1 MAANAMAVAGI
12 KVGGITD
19 VICTFFSAKDGQE
32 RVWEVRLRL
41 GGFFK
46 GGGTNRCGYTKKK
59 LQYPVRVSKCDPKMA
74 KYLLEQYGG
83 ADGELAAALRYL
95 NQRYTIPDKVIGLL
109 NDIGTE
115 EFAHLEMIA
124 TMVYKLTKD
133 ATVEQLKAAGLGEHY
148 AAHDKALFYTNASG
162 VPFTAAY
169 IQAKGDPLADLY
181 EDIAAEEKARAT
193 YQWLI
198 DMTDDVDL
206 QDSLKFLRERE
217 IIHATRFRE
226 AVEIIKDDR
235 TQKRVF

>member
-1 MAANAMAVAGI
+1 MWI
-12 KVGGITD
+12 Y
-19 VICTFFSAKDGQE
+19 E
-32 RVWEVRLRL
+32 
-41 GGFFK
+41 
-46 GGGTNRCGYTKKK
+46 KK
-59 LQYPVRVSKCDPKMA
+59 LQYPVRVSKCDPHMA
-74 KYLLEQYGG
+74 KLLQEQYGG

-124 TMVYKLTKD
+124 TMIYKLTKD
-133 ATVEQLKAAGLGEHY
+133 ATTEQLKAAGLDAHY
-148 AAHDKALFYTNASG
+148 VSHDRALFYENAAG
-162 VPFTAAY
+162 VPFTATY
-169 IQAKGDPLADLY
+169 IQAKGDPIADLY

-217 IIHATRFRE
+217 VVHSLRFRE
-226 AVEIIKDDR
+226 AVEILKEDR
-235 TQKRVF
+235 DHKKIF

>member
-1 MAANAMAVAGI
+1 
-12 KVGGITD
+12 
-19 VICTFFSAKDGQE
+19 
-32 RVWEVRLRL
+32 
-41 GGFFK
+41 
-46 GGGTNRCGYTKKK
+46 
-59 LQYPVRVSKCDPKMA
+59 
-74 KYLLEQYGG
+74 
-83 ADGELAAALRYL
+83 
-95 NQRYTIPDKVIGLL
+95 
-109 NDIGTE
+109 

-133 ATVEQLKAAGLGEHY
+133 ASVEELKAAGLGAHY
-148 AAHDKALFYTNASG
+148 AAHDKALFYENAAG
-162 VPFTAAY
+162 VPWTAAY

-217 IIHATRFRE
+217 IVHSLRFRE

-235 TQKRVF
+235 AQKKVF

>member
-1 MAANAMAVAGI
+1 MWI
-12 KVGGITD
+12 Y
-19 VICTFFSAKDGQE
+19 E
-32 RVWEVRLRL
+32 
-41 GGFFK
+41 
-46 GGGTNRCGYTKKK
+46 KK
-59 LQYPVRVSKCDPKMA
+59 LQYPVRVSKCDPRMA

-95 NQRYTIPDKVIGLL
+95 NQRYTIPGKVIGLL

-133 ATVEQLKAAGLGEHY
+133 ATPEQLKEAGLGEHY
-148 AAHDKALFYTNASG
+148 VNHDKALFYHDAAG
-162 VPFTAAY
+162 VPFTATY
-169 IQAKGDPLADLY
+169 IQAKGDPLTDLY

-206 QDSLKFLRERE
+206 QDGLKFLRERE
-217 IIHATRFRE
+217 IVHSLRFRE
-226 AVEIIKDDR
+226 AVEILKAERDAQHI
-235 TQKRVF
+235 F

>member
-1 MAANAMAVAGI
+1 MWVY
-12 KVGGITD
+12 
-19 VICTFFSAKDGQE
+19 E
-32 RVWEVRLRL
+32 
-41 GGFFK
+41 
-46 GGGTNRCGYTKKK
+46 KK

-74 KYLLEQYGG
+74 KYLMEQYGG

-133 ATVEQLKAAGLGEHY
+133 ASVEELKAAGLGAHY
-148 AAHDKALFYTNASG
+148 AAHDKALFYENAAG
-162 VPFTAAY
+162 VPWTAAY

-217 IIHATRFRE
+217 IVHSLRFRE

-235 TQKRVF
+235 AQKKVF